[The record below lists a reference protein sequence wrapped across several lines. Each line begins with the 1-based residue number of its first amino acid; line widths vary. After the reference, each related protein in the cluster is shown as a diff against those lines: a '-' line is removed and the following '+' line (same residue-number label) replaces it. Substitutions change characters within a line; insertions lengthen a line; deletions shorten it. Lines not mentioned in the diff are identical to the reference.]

1 MRRRRFARTL
11 LLLLVAAPAAG
22 RQAPPAP
29 VVPVPAPPSAP
40 TPTPAADEPPAAR
53 HFEVAPAT
61 SKVRID
67 GQLDEPAWSAA
78 TVIDLP
84 YEFFPG
90 DNVPP
95 PVVTECLVT
104 FDDRRLYVAFRV
116 GDPKPEA
123 IRAHLMERDN
133 ITGFLQDDYVGFQLD
148 PFNDERRAFQF
159 RVNPLGVQFDAFF
172 SEVDG
177 VADTTWDGIWD
188 AAARLS
194 AEGWT
199 AEFAVPFQQLRF
211 PRAHDAQT
219 WGFFAFRSYPRSVV
233 HRISS
238 KLNFRAKRCQLCGE
252 NKLTGFA
259 GISPG
264 RNLEIA
270 PTATAL
276 RTDRQAVPLRGDLVA
291 GDEDLEPGLSA
302 RWGITSNLI
311 LNATANP
318 DFSQVEADSAQLEV
332 NTRFALFFPEKR
344 PFFLEGADFFVTPL
358 EAVFTRTLVDPAW
371 GVKLTGKEGGSAFGV
386 FLAEDD
392 RNSLIFPSNQ
402 ASGLEVLA
410 AEVTSGVFRY
420 RRDLGARS
428 LLGVLYTGREADDY
442 HNRLLGVDGQVNITD
457 SDTFRF
463 QAVRSETLYPEA
475 VARRRRQSLDEF
487 GGEGLFAH
495 YEHQAKTWRASV
507 GYRDLDPEFRAD
519 SGFVPRVDVRTA
531 EAALQRILHG
541 KRGGWYTRIDAGLR
555 GLRTEDHGGRLTDET
570 FELFGIYQGALQS
583 TVELVAERTRE
594 LVGGTTFELDRL
606 RWLLQASP
614 SGKLRLTLVG
624 RAGDEVDVDNVRP
637 GEVLSLTPSLQWRL
651 GRRLSANL
659 SHQAQWLDVAGGEL
673 FEAHLSQLRLV
684 YQFDV
689 RTAVRAIVQR
699 TDITREPGLYTFRVE
714 PESERVF
721 SQLLFSWKLNPQTV
735 LFLGYTD
742 TRQGLRT
749 IDLTQTD
756 RTFFAKVGY
765 AFLL

>member
-11 LLLLVAAPAAG
+11 LPLLLVAAPAAA
-22 RQAPPAP
+22 QEPLPPPPPPPPAP
-29 VVPVPAPPSAP
+29 P
-40 TPTPAADEPPAAR
+40 PAAAAEPPASR
-53 HFEVAPAT
+53 HFEVAPAV
-61 SKVRID
+61 SEVRID

-95 PVVTECLVT
+95 PVETECLVT

-116 GDPKPEA
+116 GDPRPAA

-133 ITGFLQDDYVGFQLD
+133 INGFLQDDYVGFQLD
-148 PFNDERRAFQF
+148 PFNDERRGFQF
-159 RVNPLGVQFDAFF
+159 RVNPLGVQFDASF
-172 SEVDG
+172 SEVDR
-177 VADTTWDGIWD
+177 VTDTTWDAIWD
-188 AAARLS
+188 AAARPS

-211 PRAHDAQT
+211 PRTHGAQT
-219 WGFFAFRSYPRSVV
+219 WGFFAFRSYPRNVV

-238 KLNFRAKRCQLCGE
+238 KLNPRAKRCQLCGE

-259 GISPG
+259 GISSG

-291 GDEDLEPGLSA
+291 GDEELEPGLSA

-358 EAVFTRTLVDPAW
+358 EAVFTRTLVEPAW
-371 GVKLTGKEGGSAFGV
+371 GVKLTGKEGGNAFGV

-392 RNSLIFPSNQ
+392 RNSLVIPSNQ
-402 ASGLEVLA
+402 GSGLEVLE

-428 LLGVLYTGREADDY
+428 LLGVLYTGREGDDY
-442 HNRLLGVDGQVNITD
+442 HNRLLGVDGQVNFTD
-457 SDTFRF
+457 SDTLRF
-463 QAVRSETLYPEA
+463 QAVHSETLYPEA
-475 VARRRRQSLDEF
+475 VARRRRQPLDEF
-487 GGEGLFAH
+487 GGEGLFAQ
-495 YEHQAKTWRASV
+495 YEHQARNWRASV
-507 GYRDLDPEFRAD
+507 GYHDLDPAFRAD
-519 SGFVPRVDVRTA
+519 SGFVPRVDVKTA
-531 EAALQRILHG
+531 EAALQRIFHG
-541 KRGGWYTRIDAGLR
+541 RQGGWYTRIDAGLR

-570 FELFGIYQGALQS
+570 FELFGTYQGALQS
-583 TVELVAERTRE
+583 TMELVAERTRE
-594 LVGGTTFELDRL
+594 LVGGSTFELDRL
-606 RWLLQASP
+606 RWFLQASP
-614 SGKLRLTLVG
+614 SGKLRLTLSG

-651 GRRLSANL
+651 GRRLSANV

-699 TDITREPGLYTFRVE
+699 TDITRDPGLYTFGVE

-721 SQLLFSWKLNPQTV
+721 SQLLFSWRLNPQTV

-742 TRQGLRT
+742 TRQGLRQ